1 MPAAPSHDTMIAV
14 DTSERDLVDR
24 CCRGDRG
31 AWDELAAQ
39 FYDVAKA
46 AARQTLMRA
55 RHSAATEDVD
65 NVAQTVFT
73 ALLDDDCRRLRQ
85 FQGRCPL
92 RSWLWSVTIRHTLN
106 YVRTES
112 LRRGRS
118 LDADPLLVP
127 EAAGREAPGVATAE
141 QLRALE
147 GYFEKLNPK
156 ERLALR
162 LHYTDGLPQKNI
174 AKILGVAENTIGA
187 LISRARSKL
196 QEFAAKDGTVSESD
210 LSQD

>member
-1 MPAAPSHDTMIAV
+1 MIVV
-14 DTSERDLVDR
+14 DPSERELVDR

-31 AWDELAAQ
+31 AWDEFAAQ
-39 FYDVAKA
+39 YYDVAKA
-46 AARQTLMRA
+46 AARQTLLRA
-55 RHSAATEDVD
+55 RRAVDEDVE
-65 NVAQTVFT
+65 NVAQSVFT
-73 ALLDDDCRRLRQ
+73 ALLDENCRRLRQ

-92 RSWLWSVTIRHTLN
+92 RSWLWSVTIRHALN
-106 YVRTES
+106 YVRGEA

-118 LDADPLLVP
+118 LDAEPLLVP
-127 EAAGREAPGVATAE
+127 EAAGRDAPGAATAE
-141 QLRALE
+141 QLKTLE
-147 GYFEKLNPK
+147 AYFERLNPK

-162 LHYTDGLPQKNI
+162 LHYTDGVPQKNI

-210 LSQD
+210 VSQD